1 MGSHKSGN
9 LPAYTEE
16 HVRFLFEENCGI
28 DTNQLNFT
36 FGGSKAQVNVLTDL
50 KDITYTI
57 FAFVNSSHING
68 VRVNHVQ
75 HADKDHTICHHVPEV
90 IALWIDW
97 EAFSYIL
104 IIVQNIIEQTSD
116 GITLFNLVG
125 VFGSL
130 DNTRKRRRF
139 PAIE

>member
-1 MGSHKSGN
+1 M
-9 LPAYTEE
+9 
-16 HVRFLFEENCGI
+16 RFLFEENCGI

-57 FAFVNSSHING
+57 FAFVNSSHINR

-75 HADKDHTICHHVPEV
+75 HADKNHTISHHVPEV

-104 IIVQNIIEQTSD
+104 IIVQNIVEQTSD

-130 DNTRKRRRF
+130 DNTRKRSRF
-139 PAIE
+139 TAIE